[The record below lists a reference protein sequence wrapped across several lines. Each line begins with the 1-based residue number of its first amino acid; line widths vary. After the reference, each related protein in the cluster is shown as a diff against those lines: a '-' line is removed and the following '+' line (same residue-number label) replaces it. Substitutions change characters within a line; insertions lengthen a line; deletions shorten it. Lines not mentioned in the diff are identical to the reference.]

1 MIWGGLFRLALMDRA
16 VSETLNLFVQSAP
29 PSQVEDFLQPLKE
42 WLSISQIVP
51 FLTGDPQAPG
61 QSGQADYTKAWEEYY
76 KKLGINILPNVA
88 SGYFL

>member
-1 MIWGGLFRLALMDRA
+1 MDRA
-16 VSETLNLFVQSAP
+16 FSETLNLLVQSAP
-29 PSQVEDFLQPLKE
+29 PSQVEDFLQPWKE
-42 WLSISQIVP
+42 WFSISEIVP

-88 SGYFL
+88 

>member
-1 MIWGGLFRLALMDRA
+1 MDRA
-16 VSETLNLFVQSAP
+16 FSETLNLFVQSAP
-29 PSQVEDFLQPLKE
+29 PSQVEDFLQPWKE
-42 WLSISQIVP
+42 WFSISEIVP

-88 SGYFL
+88 